1 MSHETLPVVPRR
13 WSLDLSTV
21 TLIVANLVPIIGV
34 LLFGWDA
41 GIILLVYWSENLVV
55 GGYNILK
62 MVFAQ
67 GGFGTNPVSKLF
79 AIPFF
84 AVHFGGFCAVHG
96 VFVYMMAQGMDQ
108 VPDIDIFP
116 KAGQWWG
123 PLVFLQL
130 LLNVISGI
138 WSQVGD
144 DMFWPVVSL
153 VFSHGVSFVQNY
165 LLRGEFRKTTV
176 AQLMIAPYGR
186 IAVMHISIIVAAF
199 PVMALGSPLPLLVLL
214 ILAKTLLD
222 TYFHNRGHRSFVL
235 LPPHHDLASYFPH
248 GNVVDK

>member
-1 MSHETLPVVPRR
+1 MSDETLPVVPRW

-21 TLIVANLVPIIGV
+21 TLIVANLVPIIGI

-62 MVFAQ
+62 MVLAQ
-67 GGFGTNPVSKLF
+67 GVSGAGQASKLF

-96 VFVYMMAQGMDQ
+96 VFVYTMAQGMDQ
-108 VPDIDIFP
+108 VPGIDIFP

-130 LLNVISGI
+130 LFNVVYGI
-138 WSQVGD
+138 WSKVGA

-153 VFSHGVSFVQNY
+153 VLSHGVSFVQNY

-222 TYFHNRGHRSFVL
+222 TYFHKKGHRSLIGLQPRRDLKAFF
-235 LPPHHDLASYFPH
+235 PPQQDL
-248 GNVVDK
+248 KT